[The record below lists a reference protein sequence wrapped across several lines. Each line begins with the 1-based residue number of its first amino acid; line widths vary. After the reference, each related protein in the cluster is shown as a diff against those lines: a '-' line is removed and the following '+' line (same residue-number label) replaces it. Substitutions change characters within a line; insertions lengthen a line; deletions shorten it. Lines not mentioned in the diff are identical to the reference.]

1 MSFWAH
7 TITLYNR
14 HEDSTEG
21 TVKYYRHVLHNCFVK
36 RTNNQVTVGNTHI
49 QSDDT
54 IVRIPSQPDFL
65 PIFEWKK
72 ADDGTKAKFITL
84 QADDLIIFGAVADD
98 IDEYTSGK
106 RKNDIIEKYKD
117 LGYMSVKS
125 FNLNTFLPTK
135 HYYVRGI

>member
-1 MSFWAH
+1 MSFWTQ
-7 TITLYNR
+7 TITIYNR
-14 HEDSTEG
+14 CEDKAEG
-21 TVKYYRHVLHNCFVK
+21 TVKYYSHILHNCFVK

-54 IVRIPSQPDFL
+54 LVRIPAQPDFL
-65 PIFEWKK
+65 PVFEWKR
-72 ADDGTKAKFITL
+72 ADDDTKAGFITL

-98 IDEYTSGK
+98 IDEYTAGK

-135 HYYVRGI
+135 HYLVKGI